1 MIEKDEIIAKCKTIS
16 REGLYIMVFII
27 LLQTCEID
35 SNANKLKSIE
45 NKISHI
51 EQILEQEPK

>member
-1 MIEKDEIIAKCKTIS
+1 MEKNEIIAKCKAVS

-27 LLQTCEID
+27 LMQTCEID
-35 SNANKLKSIE
+35 RNANKLKNIE

-51 EQILEQEPK
+51 EQILEQEPQ

>member
-1 MIEKDEIIAKCKTIS
+1 MIEKDEIRAKCKTIT

-27 LLQTCEID
+27 LMQTCEID

-45 NKISHI
+45 KKISHI
-51 EQILEQEPK
+51 EEILEQEFE